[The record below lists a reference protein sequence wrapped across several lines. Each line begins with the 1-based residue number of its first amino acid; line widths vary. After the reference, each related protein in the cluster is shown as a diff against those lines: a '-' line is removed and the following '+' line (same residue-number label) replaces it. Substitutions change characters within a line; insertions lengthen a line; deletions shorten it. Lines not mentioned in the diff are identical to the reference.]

1 MATPKSK
8 PAAAKK
14 LAPAPAKKPVPEL
27 KPVPVKKAAP
37 VKRAP
42 DSIAVKT
49 LGSLP
54 ALTGKLRAAFRAAFT
69 DEQCDAWGE
78 KTKAENVI
86 KEAEKFVV
94 TMNRALKDH
103 TDVTYSRRRLTFLCE
118 LLVFL
123 EDELAHTT
131 DSTGGELRST
141 RSAALAVANNARRD
155 LSRRLRALAGGQQ
168 KILQE
173 IARVAPSNEA
183 SPSEVQDSLT
193 ATIDLGMKLRRNELM
208 EALADDV
215 GLTEAKLNSAYAS
228 LEALAGASSLSLN
241 PAAWE
246 GDAPSVNRIEG
257 RVLREMSLAQ
267 RLFNESREAGVS
279 VPALVPGPSLKVI
292 FGKEVEAPAPTPP
305 PVR

>member
-1 MATPKSK
+1 MATSKSK
-8 PAAAKK
+8 KPV
-14 LAPAPAKKPVPEL
+14 AKKPAV
-27 KPVPVKKAAP
+27 KAA
-37 VKRAP
+37 A

-54 ALTGKLRAAFRAAFT
+54 ALTGKLRAAFRSAFT
-69 DEQCDAWGE
+69 DEQCDAWGQ

-86 KEAEKFVV
+86 KEAEKFVA
-94 TMNRALKDH
+94 TMNRSLKDH

-123 EDELAHTT
+123 EDEVAHTT
-131 DSTGGELRST
+131 DKTGSDMRST
-141 RSAALAVANNARRD
+141 RSAALQVANNARKD
-155 LSRRLRALAGGQQ
+155 LVRRLRALAGGQQ
-168 KILQE
+168 KLLGE
-173 IARVAPSNEA
+173 VATVAPATET
-183 SPSEVQDSLT
+183 SPTDVQDSLT
-193 ATIDLGMKLRRNELM
+193 ATIDLGVKLRRNELM

-305 PVR
+305 PVRS